1 MKRLKI
7 LIIGCIVLGLPALLQ
22 AQCSICTK
30 TTSQLGRNAAEGFNS
45 GIVYLMFIP
54 FVIMGFVG
62 FRWWRQERR
71 VIHDE
76 QQ

>member
-1 MKRLKI
+1 MKRLKFIIVI
-7 LIIGCIVLGLPALLQ
+7 LCMMAMPALLQ

-54 FVIMGFVG
+54 FIIMGFVG
-62 FRWWRQERR
+62 VRWWRQERR
-71 VIHDE
+71 VMHDE